1 MNFLRSAII
10 NFPENRD
17 YIISEDINLS
27 NYNLEIFNHENY
39 LDKEKLPSPL
49 NQMKGGKYWEIKNFE
64 EYTKLL
70 DDIRKIPSREGKRTL
85 KELIQLL
92 TFIIDEKILL
102 CVGKDLD
109 LEWNKNKNY
118 AACIYRQF
126 NSIVINSYVLPDIDR
141 MCASLTHE
149 LIHYLQLT

>member
-49 NQMKGGKYWEIKNFE
+49 NQIKGGKYWEIKNFE

-70 DDIRKIPSREGKRTL
+70 DDIRKIPSREAKRTL
-85 KELIQLL
+85 KELIQLMIK
-92 TFIIDEKILL
+92 II
-102 CVGKDLD
+102 
-109 LEWNKNKNY
+109 NK
-118 AACIYRQF
+118 
-126 NSIVINSYVLPDIDR
+126 V
-141 MCASLTHE
+141 
-149 LIHYLQLT
+149 